1 MNRCSIAWWPCSKQN
16 GRCTVKN
23 TCFSPFA
30 SLWRVLCSVLRVQH
44 CCFVHACVYFC
55 CRHFYK
61 SYLFDYF
68 CRQITTWFKLYFS
81 ISVDLRHHFICP
93 RIYGYVH
100 PRRRAVRRK
109 TLFLETSVQLCVYES
124 IYVLLLSTHGF
135 DYYLSWSCIL
145 FEGRKHWGFYYVH
158 GKHLRLSP
166 VRWRGISPPLTDTQK
181 LEYNTFWKAY

>member
-1 MNRCSIAWWPCSKQN
+1 MLWINSSGGVCSITTPVFLHSRAVCDEY
-16 GRCTVKN
+16 
-23 TCFSPFA
+23 
-30 SLWRVLCSVLRVQH
+30 SVLFCAFNTVASYVRACV
-44 CCFVHACVYFC
+44 CVCVYFC

-68 CRQITTWFKLYFS
+68 CRQITIWFKLYFS
-81 ISVDLRHHFICP
+81 ISVDLRLSLYLP
-93 RIYGYVH
+93 TYLWLRS
-100 PRRRAVRRK
+100 RRK
-109 TLFLETSVQLCVYES
+109 KARFLKHPCGSRVYES